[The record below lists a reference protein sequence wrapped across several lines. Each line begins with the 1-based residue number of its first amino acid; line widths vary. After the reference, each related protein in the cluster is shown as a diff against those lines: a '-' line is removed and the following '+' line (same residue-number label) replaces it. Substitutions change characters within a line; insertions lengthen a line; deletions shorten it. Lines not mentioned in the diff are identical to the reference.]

1 MQKLKLKKY
10 LKDRGIKHTW
20 LKNKINT
27 ELQKESLGLISKQS
41 LSYWINEV
49 SGRTIPAIIKQIIVK
64 ILDVEQSELFD

>member
-10 LKDRGIKHTW
+10 LADRGIKHIW
-20 LKNKINT
+20 LHKEINK
-27 ELQKESLGLISKQS
+27 ELQKDKLKPILEMS
-41 LSYWINEV
+41 LSHWINEV

>member
-20 LKNKINT
+20 LKKKINT
-27 ELQKESLGLISKQS
+27 ELQKESLSLISKQS

>member
-10 LKDRGIKHTW
+10 LADRGIKHTW
-20 LKNKINT
+20 LKKEINT
-27 ELQKESLGLISKQS
+27 ELQKEGLSLISKQS

>member
-10 LKDRGIKHTW
+10 LDDRGIKHTW
-20 LKNKINT
+20 LKKKINT
-27 ELQKESLGLISKQS
+27 ELQKESLSLISKQS

>member
-10 LKDRGIKHTW
+10 LENRGIKHTW
-20 LKNKINT
+20 LKRGINT
-27 ELQKESLGLISKQS
+27 ELQKEGLSLISKQS